1 MVTAAATRLP
11 SRLSNL
17 RLPVAVAVVAAAV
30 FLLVSRA
37 LIDDAYI
44 TMAYARNLA
53 FHLHWGL
60 IADETAN
67 SATSPLNVI
76 ALAVITAVVR
86 NAQVAVGVLFVVSA
100 VLAAHWLAALGEQLE
115 LSRVLPVVAVG
126 LLLLNPLLLSTV
138 GLEPYLTAALF
149 AGLLRYGAAR
159 RGVVFGVLAGLTV
172 LARPDCAVV
181 VVVVAVVLRPGW
193 LRAIGAALLVT
204 LPWYVFSWLVLG
216 SALPDT
222 LIIKAGERWSTFGFW
237 NGPALYLTVYPGPT
251 ALGFLPVVLGVPVLA
266 GLLLVRL
273 HAAWAP
279 WQRAAA
285 APGLGAV
292 AHYGVYGLLRTA
304 PYHWYYA
311 PLIVGMTLCFAIA
324 AARLSGRF
332 AAVCAVVPAALAC
345 ASLFVDLQHG
355 LPWQRALITTNWAT
369 PAEYQRMGQD
379 LHGIVGTSAVES
391 PGEIGTLAY
400 YCDCAIV
407 DDFSDRGRVID
418 AIEAGERKSDDLAA
432 TLLRLNYD
440 HLNVGQQPRP
450 VAYHLHFEARLPPS
464 GPDQWPSDNWI
475 DGPSRIVLLRS

>member
-1 MVTAAATRLP
+1 MATRLP
-11 SRLSNL
+11 PRLSAL
-17 RLPVAVAVVAAAV
+17 RLPVAVAVAATAV
-30 FLLVSRA
+30 YVLVSRA

-86 NAQVAVGVLFVVSA
+86 NAQVAVGVLFVAAA
-100 VLAAHWLAALGEQLE
+100 VLAARWLADLGEQLE
-115 LSRVLPVVAVG
+115 LSRALPVVAVG

-159 RGVVFGVLAGLTV
+159 RGVAFGVLAGLTV

-193 LRAIGAALLVT
+193 VRAIGAALLVT
-204 LPWYVFSWLVLG
+204 VPWYVFSWLALG

-237 NGPALYLTVYPGPT
+237 NGPALYLTVYRGPT
-251 ALGFLPVVLGVPVLA
+251 VLGFLPVVLGVPVLV
-266 GLLLVRL
+266 GLLVVRL
-273 HAAWAP
+273 RAVWAP

-285 APGLGAV
+285 AAGLAAV

-311 PLIVGMTLCFAIA
+311 PLIIGTTLCFAIA

-379 LHGIVGTSAVES
+379 LHGIVGTHAVES

-418 AIEAGERKSDDLAA
+418 AIEASERKSDDLAA
-432 TLLRLNYD
+432 ALLRLNYD
-440 HLNVGQQPRP
+440 HLNTGQQPRP
-450 VAYHLHFEARLPPS
+450 VAYHLHYESRLPPS